1 MSKKVSS
8 DAKHILIRCYPPAHS
23 QLSNGSRIFHNFL
36 FKIYI
41 FPFLSDYI
49 FLNQLSPEVVQAL
62 RSVRFIAQHIKD
74 ADKDNEVGFFSE
86 PLTRDGHKRNA
97 HNNSIPKHTSRI
109 STPLN

>member
-1 MSKKVSS
+1 MAVASS
-8 DAKHILIRCYPPAHS
+8 GAKLILIRCYPPPHS
-23 QLSNGSRIFHNFL
+23 QVSNDSRILHNFL

-74 ADKDNEVGFFSE
+74 ADKDNEVGLFSE
-86 PLTRDGHKRNA
+86 PHTRNGHKRNA
-97 HNNSIPKHTSRI
+97 HSNSLPKHTS
-109 STPLN
+109 